1 MSWAT
6 SRATHVLFLSSS
18 VSPSVSKVPGNF
30 QLKIINMLPTTLL
43 ILCAAA
49 AVSALPHWP
58 QPPRRLLA
66 NGTDTNPFAGKK
78 LFANPTWATKLNTTL
93 NAFVEQ
99 GDEENAAKVKAIQD
113 IGTFGEYKQIHGRWG
128 PTICEIT

>member
-1 MSWAT
+1 
-6 SRATHVLFLSSS
+6 
-18 VSPSVSKVPGNF
+18 
-30 QLKIINMLPTTLL
+30 MLPTTLL
-43 ILCAAA
+43 TLCAAA

-58 QPPRRLLA
+58 QPPRRLLANVHA

-113 IGTFGEYKQIHGRWG
+113 IGTFGEYRNMS
-128 PTICEIT
+128 CSS

>member
-1 MSWAT
+1 M
-6 SRATHVLFLSSS
+6 LFLSSS
-18 VSPSVSKVPGNF
+18 VSPSVFEVSGNL
-30 QLKIINMLPTTLL
+30 QLKKSKMLPTTLL
-43 ILCAAA
+43 TLCAAA

-66 NGTDTNPFAGKK
+66 NVHANGTDTNPFAGKK
-78 LFANPTWATKLNTTL
+78 LFANPTWAAKLNTTL

-113 IGTFGEYKQIHGRWG
+113 IGTFGEYRNMS
-128 PTICEIT
+128 CSS